1 MTAYRPSIGAQAMAL
16 IVAFGVTYA
25 TAAVGALASVQARSF
40 YAELVRPE
48 WAPPGWLF
56 GPVWSV
62 LYTLM
67 AIAVWLVWRS
77 ENWQAVR
84 LAVGLFAAQLLANA
98 LWSWL
103 FFAWRLGSAAFVEV
117 LLLWSLI
124 LATMVV
130 FWRVSRLAAAL
141 LAPYLAWVTFAAAL
155 TLSLWQSNPQLLG

>member
-25 TAAVGALASVQARSF
+25 TAAVGALASVQARAF

-77 ENWQAVR
+77 ENWHAVR

-130 FWRVSRLAAAL
+130 FWRVNRLAAAL